1 LANSPSAIK
10 RVRQEATRRARN
22 RATKSRMRTFIRQ
35 AQEAIAGGDRNA
47 AAVAV
52 RSAISEIDRAASK
65 GVIHLNNAS
74 RNKSR
79 LMARFNRL
87 SD

>member
-1 LANSPSAIK
+1 MANSPSAIK